1 MVFAGVCLSIVR
13 GPLHWGSFVYEE
25 PSNIN
30 NHRNEI
36 EAYYHTDNDLI
47 EPQFQSDSSFADC
60 LKLYGYDITYEFET
74 VNVSTHWIVNNE
86 INSYSQKIY
95 DFIDYAL
102 DLHIDQRLY
111 EPYHLFIHVLD
122 NSGGLVYG
130 HDELMLDSNMRSVDK
145 WANHTAVSLN
155 HSLSIS
161 ELPSGEYKLGVG
173 MYDFYT
179 GERLKI
185 TRGIFAGSDW
195 LLLDNLILE

>member
-1 MVFAGVCLSIVR
+1 MDWA
-13 GPLHWGSFVYEE
+13 
-25 PSNIN
+25 
-30 NHRNEI
+30 
-36 EAYYHTDNDLI
+36 
-47 EPQFQSDSSFADC
+47 
-60 LKLYGYDITYEFET
+60 
-74 VNVSTHWIVNNE
+74 
-86 INSYSQKIY
+86 
-95 DFIDYAL
+95 AL
-102 DLHIDQRLY
+102 DGINVRVMYVSFKWKLNETDKDKSCVVY

-185 TRGIFAGSDW
+185 TRGIFAGNDW
-195 LLLDNLILE
+195 LLLDNFILE

>member
-1 MVFAGVCLSIVR
+1 M
-13 GPLHWGSFVYEE
+13 
-25 PSNIN
+25 
-30 NHRNEI
+30 
-36 EAYYHTDNDLI
+36 
-47 EPQFQSDSSFADC
+47 
-60 LKLYGYDITYEFET
+60 
-74 VNVSTHWIVNNE
+74 NNE

>member
-1 MVFAGVCLSIVR
+1 MVR

-36 EAYYHTDNDLI
+36 EAYYHPDNNLI
-47 EPQFQSDSSFADC
+47 EPQFQSDSRFADC
-60 LKLYGYDITYEFET
+60 LRLYGYDITYGLET
-74 VNVSTHWIVNNE
+74 VIVNTHWIVNNE
-86 INSYSQKIY
+86 INSYSQRING
-95 DFIDYAL
+95 FIDYAL
-102 DLHIDQRLY
+102 DLHIDKRLY

-185 TRGIFAGSDW
+185 TRGIFAGNDW
-195 LLLDNLILE
+195 LLLDNFILE